1 MDMNKHIVFVSVDWE
16 RPQDGR
22 SNLGAVSIIAS
33 LKAAGIPHTLIED
46 AVNAADF
53 DYDQLEKR
61 VLAAIHELEAQGKE
75 CLVGI
80 GAYIWNEP
88 VTQKLTDGI
97 HNTTSAPIVLG
108 GPQIS
113 DTVAGTL
120 ESLYPY
126 ANIFVRGQ
134 GEQALVA
141 LAKGENPDHL
151 GIHFAGTEDRNQKA
165 ETALEEL
172 ASPWLTGVM
181 KPGKSIRWETMRGCP
196 FKCSFCQHRESGSR
210 FKLKEQQLDYERI
223 AKEARLFAQAGVE
236 RISILDPI
244 FHLDTKRTV
253 ELLTM
258 FKEVGLTA
266 QLALQCRFESVKD
279 EFIDALEGLN
289 VVLEFGLQTTNLAEG
304 EAIGRPNRLDMAER
318 VIEKLKARN
327 IPFEVSLIYGL
338 PKQTLA
344 SFRESISWC
353 WRQQVPVI
361 RAWPLMILR
370 GTPLEK
376 QREEFGLVESEN
388 GAIPHVIASNSFT
401 REEYCEMERLA
412 DATNDSETT
421 HLKDLL
427 KDAPKNVSKEQSNAV
442 FYRA

>member
-1 MDMNKHIVFVSVDWE
+1 MNKHIVLVSLDWE

-22 SNLGAVSIIAS
+22 SNLGAASILAS
-33 LKAAGIPHTLIED
+33 LKAAGIQYTAIED
-46 AVNAADF
+46 AVNAPDF
-53 DYDQLEKR
+53 DYDQLEAR
-61 VLAAIHELEAQGKE
+61 VLAAIRELEAQGTE

-88 VTQKLTDGI
+88 ATQKLTEVI
-97 HNTTSAPIVLG
+97 HNATSAPVVLG

-113 DTVAGTL
+113 YAEKGTL
-120 ESLYPY
+120 EQLYPY
-126 ANIFVRGQ
+126 ANIFVRGY
-134 GEQALVA
+134 GEQAMVA
-141 LAKGENPDHL
+141 LARGDSPEHL

-196 FKCSFCQHRESGSR
+196 FKCSFCQHRESGNR

-244 FHLDTKRTV
+244 FHLDTQRTV
-253 ELLTM
+253 ELLTL
-258 FKEVGLTA
+258 FKDIGLTA
-266 QLALQCRFESVKD
+266 QLSLQCRFESVKD
-279 EFIDALEGLN
+279 EFLDALEGLN
-289 VVLEFGLQTTNLAEG
+289 VELEFGLQTTNGEEG
-304 EAIGRPNRLDMAER
+304 NAIGRPNRLEMAEA
-318 VIEKLKARN
+318 VIEKLHARN

-344 SFRESISWC
+344 SFRESLIWC

-370 GTPLEK
+370 GTRLDK
-376 QREEFGLVESEN
+376 QREAFGLVESEN
-388 GAIPHVIASNSFT
+388 EAIPHVIASNSFT
-401 REEYCEMERLA
+401 HQEYRQMALLA
-412 DATNDSETT
+412 QAVNENESNDASAS
-421 HLKDLL
+421 LKEI
-427 KDAPKNVSKEQSNAV
+427 NNAI

>member
-1 MDMNKHIVFVSVDWE
+1 MNKHIVFVSVDWE

-22 SNLGAVSIIAS
+22 SNLGAASIIAS
-33 LKAAGIPHTLIED
+33 LKVAGIPYTLIED
-46 AVNAADF
+46 AVNANDF
-53 DYDQLEKR
+53 DYDKLEAR
-61 VLAAIHELEAQGKE
+61 VLAAIHELEELGKE

-88 VTQKLTDGI
+88 VTQMLTEVI
-97 HNTTSAPIVLG
+97 HNTTSAPVVLG

-113 DTVAGTL
+113 YAEVGTL
-120 ESLYPY
+120 EAHYPY
-126 ANIFVRGQ
+126 ANIFARGN
-134 GEQALVA
+134 GEQAMVA
-141 LAKGENPDHL
+141 LAKGESPEQL

-401 REEYCEMERLA
+401 HDDYRQMEALA
-412 DATNDSETT
+412 QATNKSTGQSYT
-421 HLKDLL
+421 VTLKEI
-427 KDAPKNVSKEQSNAV
+427 NNAV

>member
-1 MDMNKHIVFVSVDWE
+1 MNKHIVFVSVDWE

-361 RAWPLMILR
+361 RAR
-370 GTPLEK
+370 
-376 QREEFGLVESEN
+376 
-388 GAIPHVIASNSFT
+388 
-401 REEYCEMERLA
+401 
-412 DATNDSETT
+412 
-421 HLKDLL
+421 
-427 KDAPKNVSKEQSNAV
+427 SKSV
-442 FYRA
+442 V

>member
-1 MDMNKHIVFVSVDWE
+1 MNKHIVFVSLDWE

-22 SNLGAVSIIAS
+22 SNLGAASILAS
-33 LKAAGIPHTLIED
+33 LKAAGIQYTAIED
-46 AVNAADF
+46 AVNASDF
-53 DYDQLEKR
+53 DYDQLEAR
-61 VLAAIHELEAQGKE
+61 VLAAIRELEAQGTE

-88 VTQKLTDGI
+88 ATQKLTEVI
-97 HNTTSAPIVLG
+97 HNATSAPVVLG

-113 DTVAGTL
+113 YAEKGTL
-120 ESLYPY
+120 EQLYPY
-126 ANIFVRGQ
+126 ANIFVRGY
-134 GEQALVA
+134 GEQAMVA
-141 LAKGENPDHL
+141 LARGDSPEHL

-196 FKCSFCQHRESGSR
+196 FKCSFCQHRESGNR

-244 FHLDTKRTV
+244 FHLDTQRTV
-253 ELLTM
+253 ELLTL
-258 FKEVGLTA
+258 FKDIGLTA
-266 QLALQCRFESVKD
+266 QLSLQCRFESIKD
-279 EFIDALEGLN
+279 EFLDALEGLN
-289 VVLEFGLQTTNLAEG
+289 VELEFGLQTTNWEEG
-304 EAIGRPNRLDMAER
+304 KAIGRPNRLDMAEA
-318 VIEKLKARN
+318 VIEKLHARN

-344 SFRESISWC
+344 SFRESLIWC

-370 GTPLEK
+370 GTPLDQ
-376 QREEFGLVESEN
+376 QREAFALVESEN
-388 GAIPHVIASNSFT
+388 EAIPHVIASNSFT
-401 REEYCEMERLA
+401 HEEYCQMERLA
-412 DATNDSETT
+412 EATNGTDTT
-421 HLKDLL
+421 HLKDLTKE
-427 KDAPKNVSKEQSNAV
+427 KDNAV

>member
-1 MDMNKHIVFVSVDWE
+1 MNKHIVFVSVDWE

-46 AVNAADF
+46 AVNANDF

-80 GAYIWNEP
+80 GAYIWSEP
-88 VTQKLTDGI
+88 VTQKLTDVI

-253 ELLTM
+253 ELLTL

-279 EFIDALEGLN
+279 EFIEALEGLN
-289 VVLEFGLQTTNLAEG
+289 VVLEFGLQTTNLEEG
-304 EAIGRPNRLDMAER
+304 KAIGRPNRLDMAER

-327 IPFEVSLIYGL
+327 IAFEVSLIYGL

-344 SFRESISWC
+344 SFRQSLSWC
-353 WRQQVPVI
+353 WDQQVPTI

-370 GTPLEK
+370 GTPLDK
-376 QREEFGLVESEN
+376 QREQFGLIESDNE
-388 GAIPHVIASNSFT
+388 AIPHVIASNSFT
-401 REEYCEMERLA
+401 HDDYRQMEALA
-412 DATNDSETT
+412 QTTNQPETVT
-421 HLKDLL
+421 LKEIS
-427 KDAPKNVSKEQSNAV
+427 NVV
-442 FYRA
+442 FYRT

>member
-1 MDMNKHIVFVSVDWE
+1 MNKHIVFVSVDWE

-22 SNLGAVSIIAS
+22 SNLGAASIIAS
-33 LKAAGIPHTLIED
+33 LKVAGIPYSLIED
-46 AVNAADF
+46 AVNANDF

-88 VTQKLTDGI
+88 VTQKLTDVI

-151 GIHFAGTEDRNQKA
+151 GLHFAGTEDRNQKA

-253 ELLTM
+253 DLLTL

-304 EAIGRPNRLDMAER
+304 KAIGRPNRLDMAER

-370 GTPLEK
+370 GTPLDK
-376 QREEFGLVESEN
+376 QRQQFGLIESTNE
-388 GAIPHVIASNSFT
+388 AIPHVIASNSFT
-401 REEYCEMERLA
+401 HDDYRQMERLA

>member
-1 MDMNKHIVFVSVDWE
+1 MNKHIVFVSVDWE

-22 SNLGAVSIIAS
+22 SNLGAASIIAS
-33 LKAAGIPHTLIED
+33 LKVAGIPYTLIED
-46 AVNAADF
+46 AVNANDF

-61 VLAAIHELEAQGKE
+61 VLAAIHELEAHGTE

-88 VTQKLTDGI
+88 VTQKLTEVI
-97 HNTTSAPIVLG
+97 HNTTSAPVVLG

-113 DTVAGTL
+113 YAEVGTL
-120 ESLYPY
+120 EEHYPY
-126 ANIFVRGQ
+126 ANIFVRGN
-134 GEQALVA
+134 GEQAMVA
-141 LAKGENPDHL
+141 LAKGESPEQL
-151 GIHFAGTEDRNQKA
+151 GIHFAGGTDQGKKS

-172 ASPWLTGVM
+172 ASPWLTEVL
-181 KPGKSIRWETMRGCP
+181 KPGKSVRWETMRGCP
-196 FKCSFCQHRESGSR
+196 FRCSFCQHRESGNR
-210 FKLKEQQLDYERI
+210 FKLSEQQLDYERI
-223 AKEARLFAQAGVE
+223 VKEARLFARAGVE

-253 ELLTM
+253 DLLTL

-289 VVLEFGLQTTNLAEG
+289 VVLEFGLQTTNLEEG
-304 EAIGRPNRLDMAER
+304 KAIGRPNRLDMAER

-344 SFRESISWC
+344 SFRQSLSWC
-353 WRQQVPVI
+353 WDQQVPTI

-370 GTPLEK
+370 GTPLDT
-376 QREEFGLVESEN
+376 QREQFGLIESDNE
-388 GAIPHVIASNSFT
+388 AIPHVITSNSFT
-401 REEYCEMERLA
+401 HDDYRQMEALA
-412 DATNDSETT
+412 QATNKATGQPDTVT
-421 HLKDLL
+421 LKEI
-427 KDAPKNVSKEQSNAV
+427 NNAV

>member
-1 MDMNKHIVFVSVDWE
+1 MNKHIVFVSLDWE

-22 SNLGAVSIIAS
+22 SNLGAASILAS
-33 LKAAGIPHTLIED
+33 LKAAGIQYTAIED
-46 AVNAADF
+46 AVNASDF
-53 DYDQLEKR
+53 DYDQLEAR
-61 VLAAIHELEAQGKE
+61 VLASIRELEAQGTE

-88 VTQKLTDGI
+88 ATQKLTEVI
-97 HNTTSAPIVLG
+97 HNATSAPVVLG

-113 DTVAGTL
+113 YAEKGTL
-120 ESLYPY
+120 EQLYPY
-126 ANIFVRGQ
+126 ANIFVRGY
-134 GEQALVA
+134 GEQAMVA
-141 LAKGENPDHL
+141 LARGDSPEHL

-196 FKCSFCQHRESGSR
+196 FKCSFCQHRESGNR

-244 FHLDTKRTV
+244 FHLDTQRTV
-253 ELLTM
+253 ELLTL
-258 FKEVGLTA
+258 FKDIGLTA
-266 QLALQCRFESVKD
+266 QLSLQCRFESIKD
-279 EFIDALEGLN
+279 EFLDALEGLN
-289 VVLEFGLQTTNLAEG
+289 VELEFGLQTTNWEEG
-304 EAIGRPNRLDMAER
+304 KAIDRPNRLDMAEA
-318 VIEKLKARN
+318 VIEKLHARN

-344 SFRESISWC
+344 SFRESLIWC
-353 WRQQVPVI
+353 WRQRVPVI

-370 GTPLEK
+370 GTELDK
-376 QREEFGLVESEN
+376 QREEFGLVESDNE
-388 GAIPHVIASNSFT
+388 AIPQVIASNSFSHQ
-401 REEYCEMERLA
+401 EYRQMQRLA
-412 DATNDSETT
+412 DATNDSDTT
-421 HLKDLL
+421 HLNDLL
-427 KDAPKNVSKEQSNAV
+427 KDVSKEQGNAI

>member
-1 MDMNKHIVFVSVDWE
+1 MNKHIVFVSLDWE

-22 SNLGAVSIIAS
+22 SNLGAASILAS
-33 LKAAGIPHTLIED
+33 LKAAGIQYTAIED
-46 AVNAADF
+46 AVNAKDY
-53 DYDQLEKR
+53 DYDQLEAR
-61 VLAAIHELEAQGKE
+61 VLAAIHELEAQGTE

-88 VTQKLTDGI
+88 DTQKLTEVI
-97 HNTTSAPIVLG
+97 HNATSAPVVLG

-113 DTVAGTL
+113 YAEKGTL
-120 ESLYPY
+120 EQLYPY
-126 ANIFVRGQ
+126 ANIFVRGN
-134 GEQALVA
+134 GEQAMVA
-141 LAKGENPDHL
+141 LASGDSPEHL

-196 FKCSFCQHRESGSR
+196 FKCSFCQHRESGNR

-244 FHLDTKRTV
+244 FHLDTTRTV
-253 ELLTM
+253 ELLTL
-258 FKEVGLTA
+258 FKDIGLAA
-266 QLALQCRFESVKD
+266 QLSLQCRFESVKD
-279 EFIDALEGLN
+279 EFLDALEGLN
-289 VVLEFGLQTTNLAEG
+289 VVLEFGLQTTNWEEG
-304 EAIGRPNRLDMAER
+304 NAIVRPNRLEMAEA
-318 VIEKLKARN
+318 VIEKLHARN

-344 SFRESISWC
+344 SFRESLIWC

-370 GTPLEK
+370 GTPLDQ

-388 GAIPHVIASNSFT
+388 EAIPHVIASNSFT
-401 REEYCEMERLA
+401 HEEYCQMERLA
-412 DATNDSETT
+412 EATNGTDTT
-421 HLKDLL
+421 HLKDLTKE
-427 KDAPKNVSKEQSNAV
+427 KDNAI

>member
-1 MDMNKHIVFVSVDWE
+1 MNKHIVFVSLDWE

-22 SNLGAVSIIAS
+22 SNLGAASILAS
-33 LKAAGIPHTLIED
+33 LKAAGIQYTAIED
-46 AVNAADF
+46 AVNAPDF
-53 DYDQLEKR
+53 DYDQLEAR
-61 VLAAIHELEAQGKE
+61 VLAAIRELEAQGTE

-88 VTQKLTDGI
+88 ATQKLTEVI
-97 HNTTSAPIVLG
+97 HNATSAPVVLG

-113 DTVAGTL
+113 YAEKGTL
-120 ESLYPY
+120 EQLYPY
-126 ANIFVRGQ
+126 ANIFVRGY
-134 GEQALVA
+134 GEQAMVA
-141 LAKGENPDHL
+141 LARGDSPEHL

-181 KPGKSIRWETMRGCP
+181 TPGKSIRWETMRGCP
-196 FKCSFCQHRESGSR
+196 FKCSFCQHRESGNR

-253 ELLTM
+253 ELLTL
-258 FKEVGLTA
+258 FKDIGLTA
-266 QLALQCRFESVKD
+266 QLSLQCRFESVKD
-279 EFIDALEGLN
+279 EFLDALEGLN
-289 VVLEFGLQTTNLAEG
+289 VELEFGLQTTNGEEG
-304 EAIGRPNRLDMAER
+304 EAIGRPNRLGMAEA
-318 VIEKLKARN
+318 VIEKLHARN

-344 SFRESISWC
+344 SFRESLIWC

-370 GTPLEK
+370 GTPLDQ
-376 QREEFGLVESEN
+376 QREDFGLVESEN
-388 GAIPHVIASNSFT
+388 KAIPHVIASNSFT
-401 REEYCEMERLA
+401 HQEYRQMALLA
-412 DATNDSETT
+412 QAVNENESNDASAS
-421 HLKDLL
+421 LKEI
-427 KDAPKNVSKEQSNAV
+427 NNAI